1 MSNLSTLEYTE
12 LVEINGG
19 SITLTIM
26 GVTFVGWKAV
36 ALISAGVTTL
46 AGDAALGFY
55 NGSK

>member
-26 GVTFVGWKAV
+26 GVTFVGWKSV

-46 AGDAALGFY
+46 AGAAALRFY

>member
-36 ALISAGVTTL
+36 ALILPV
-46 AGDAALGFY
+46 
-55 NGSK
+55 